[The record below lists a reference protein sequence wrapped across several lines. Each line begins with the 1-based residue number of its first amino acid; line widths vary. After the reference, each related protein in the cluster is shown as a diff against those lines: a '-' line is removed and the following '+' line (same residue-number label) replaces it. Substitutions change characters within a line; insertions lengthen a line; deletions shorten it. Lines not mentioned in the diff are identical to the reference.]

1 MGLCRKN
8 ALEERCQLQK
18 QQIAQPNWTNNYVQG
33 EVLKIYTEAEMY
45 YNWLQKIEPE
55 LSLVLYAFSS

>member
-8 ALEERCQLQK
+8 ALEERYQLQK
-18 QQIAQPNWTNNYVQG
+18 QHIAQLNWTNNYVQG

-45 YNWLQKIEPE
+45 YNRLQKIEPE